1 MLTKKID
8 FRPADLLINGV
19 NGGRS
24 CVDCTI
30 VSPIRSS
37 INPSLHFV
45 PGLAALNA
53 QEDKYDKH
61 LTATNAA
68 HLGFH
73 AFASDCFGVLAP
85 HSSSLL
91 RRIALCLVCT
101 KGYPAYLAKQLLVFR
116 KISFTIQRQLV
127 ARKEFDF

>member
-1 MLTKKID
+1 MTNL
-8 FRPADLLINGV
+8 

-37 INPSLHFV
+37 VTPPLNFV

-61 LTATNAA
+61 LIATNAA
-68 HLGFH
+68 VAHLGFHH

-101 KGYPAYLAKQLLVFR
+101 KGYPAYLAKQLVFR
-116 KISFTIQRQLV
+116 KISFAIHLGVARQLV

>member
-1 MLTKKID
+1 L
-8 FRPADLLINGV
+8 
-19 NGGRS
+19 
-24 CVDCTI
+24 
-30 VSPIRSS
+30 SS

-61 LTATNAA
+61 LIATNAA

-101 KGYPAYLAKQLLVFR
+101 KGYPAYLAKQLVFR
-116 KISFTIQRQLV
+116 KISFAIHLGVARQLV